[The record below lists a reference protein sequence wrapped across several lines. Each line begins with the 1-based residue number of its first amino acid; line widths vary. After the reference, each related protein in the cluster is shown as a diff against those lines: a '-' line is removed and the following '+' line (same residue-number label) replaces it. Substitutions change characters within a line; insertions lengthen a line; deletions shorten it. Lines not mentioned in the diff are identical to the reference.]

1 MIAFQHALQL
11 TLENIQPLSAELI
24 PISLAAGRVASENL
38 FARINL
44 PTVDV
49 SLKDGYALRSSDVD
63 SATPQSP
70 ITLKVIGD
78 VAAGGRWQG
87 VVEPGTAV
95 RILSGAP
102 IPEGAEAVVS
112 EEFTL
117 REGENLIVMAD
128 AHPGRNILHKGR
140 DIHSGQVLVTSGE
153 VLKPAQVGLLAAGGH
168 NRIAVRKLPRVGIIA
183 TGDEVIAPGKP
194 LEEGKLYASNLVTLA
209 SWCRYYGMQVD
220 TWVVKDQLDALRSQ
234 IKLSIIDHDL
244 LLTSGGAWK
253 GDRDLVVSL
262 LDDLGWDK
270 YFHRVR
276 IGPGKAVGFGLFD
289 GKPVFCLPGGPPS
302 NYMAFLNLA
311 LPGLFKLSG
320 RQHTGLSTIPARLG
334 QDVRG
339 QKDWTQFI
347 QGTLKDS
354 AGKLIFH
361 PLKLESR
368 LQMMAKVD
376 GFLTIPEGQ
385 DHINAGEI
393 IKVKLLTPLIDGGIL
408 TE

>member
-11 TLENIQPLSAELI
+11 TLENIQPLSAEFI

-70 ITLKVIGD
+70 ISLKLIGD

-87 VVEPGTAV
+87 VVESGTAV

-102 IPEGAEAVVS
+102 IPEGAEAVIS
-112 EEFTL
+112 EEFTHL
-117 REGENLIVMAD
+117 EGENLIVVAD

-140 DIHSGQVLVTSGE
+140 DIRGGQVLVTAGE
-153 VLKPAQVGLLAAGGH
+153 VLTPAQVGLLAAGGH
-168 NRIAVRKLPRVGIIA
+168 SRIAVRKLPRVGIIA

-194 LEEGKLYASNLVTLA
+194 LEKGKLYASNLVTLA

-220 TWVVKDQLDALRSQ
+220 TWIVKDQSDTLRSQ
-234 IKLSIIDHDL
+234 IKSSIIDHDL

-253 GDRDLVVSL
+253 GDRDLVVGL

-320 RQHTGLSTIPARLG
+320 RQYTSLAMIPARLG

-339 QKDWTQFI
+339 QMDWTQFI
-347 QGTLKDS
+347 QGTLKGG
-354 AGKLIFH
+354 AGELTFH

-385 DHINAGEI
+385 DHINTGEL
-393 IKVKLLTPLIDGGIL
+393 IKVKLLTPLMDWGSF
-408 TE
+408 E

>member
-11 TLENIQPLSAELI
+11 TMENIRPLSAELI

-128 AHPGRNILHKGR
+128 AHLGRNILHKGR

-220 TWVVKDQLDALRSQ
+220 TWVVKDQLGALRSQ

-354 AGKLIFH
+354 AGELIFH

-393 IKVKLLTPLIDGGIL
+393 IKVKLLTPLMDWGSL
-408 TE
+408 D

>member
-1 MIAFQHALQL
+1 M
-11 TLENIQPLSAELI
+11 
-24 PISLAAGRVASENL
+24 
-38 FARINL
+38 
-44 PTVDV
+44 
-49 SLKDGYALRSSDVD
+49 
-63 SATPQSP
+63 
-70 ITLKVIGD
+70 
-78 VAAGGRWQG
+78 
-87 VVEPGTAV
+87 
-95 RILSGAP
+95 
-102 IPEGAEAVVS
+102 
-112 EEFTL
+112 
-117 REGENLIVMAD
+117 
-128 AHPGRNILHKGR
+128 
-140 DIHSGQVLVTSGE
+140 
-153 VLKPAQVGLLAAGGH
+153 
-168 NRIAVRKLPRVGIIA
+168 
-183 TGDEVIAPGKP
+183 
-194 LEEGKLYASNLVTLA
+194 
-209 SWCRYYGMQVD
+209 
-220 TWVVKDQLDALRSQ
+220 
-234 IKLSIIDHDL
+234 
-244 LLTSGGAWK
+244 
-253 GDRDLVVSL
+253 SL

-354 AGKLIFH
+354 AGELIFH

-393 IKVKLLTPLIDGGIL
+393 IKVKLLTPLMDWGSL
-408 TE
+408 D